1 VRAQARGAGS
11 PKGSRL
17 QTGRVDLVTASQSQ
31 VALDSVGTPSVSRP
45 GAPPLKGHAVGSAEK
60 PDRPGPERGTWS
72 FGQVDAG
79 ARAAVPWA
87 SCVASVTWRRAL
99 GNRATHAWPWP
110 AAPSPRPI
118 TSRARS

>member
-1 VRAQARGAGS
+1 M
-11 PKGSRL
+11 
-17 QTGRVDLVTASQSQ
+17 TASQSQ

-79 ARAAVPWA
+79 ARAAVAWD

-99 GNRATHAWPWP
+99 GEPCDARLALASRTQP
-110 AAPSPRPI
+110 AADHAPDGDEQP
-118 TSRARS
+118 SRARS